1 MNKWVHLYIIKT
13 IEKVIEKFDYSMVPA
28 GFAHCFSGDCLKAGQ
43 CLRHQ
48 ITRFIP
54 DDRWSVSTMNPAQ
67 IRPGGNCPGFMT
79 DQPLKYAYGMTHL
92 LDNLLYVQAKA
103 IKHQLLMYYGKA
115 YFYCLKR
122 KERCFF
128 YQRTSNISAT
138 SFYGMAQRKN
148 PFSIIIRI
156 TTSGTDIK
164 PEIPIQLVRQFSL
177 LR

>member
-79 DQPLKYAYGMTHL
+79 DRPLKYAYGMTHL

-115 YFYCLKR
+115 YFYRLKR
-122 KERCFF
+122 KERCFLPEDQQYIRNLF
-128 YQRTSNISAT
+128 LQYGAKEEPVFDYYQDNYEWDRHKAGNTH
-138 SFYGMAQRKN
+138 
-148 PFSIIIRI
+148 
-156 TTSGTDIK
+156 TTSPAI
-164 PEIPIQLVRQFSL
+164 
-177 LR
+177 